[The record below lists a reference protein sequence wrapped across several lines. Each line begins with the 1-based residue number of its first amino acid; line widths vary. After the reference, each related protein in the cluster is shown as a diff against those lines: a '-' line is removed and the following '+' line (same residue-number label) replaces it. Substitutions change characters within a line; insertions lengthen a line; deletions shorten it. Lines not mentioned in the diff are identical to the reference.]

1 VRALADTGRR
11 LLAAGSGLVAGA
23 LTVLVVVVL
32 VVPWLTGGR
41 SFTVMSGSMHP
52 TIATGDVVVDRGIRA
67 HEARVGEIVTF
78 PDPGGGDRL
87 LTHRIRSIAP
97 GPRGTLAFTTQGD
110 ANNTPERWTMARNG
124 HLGHVLVR
132 IPAAGRALAL
142 TRTRAG
148 HLVLFSL
155 PLILFLVWLLHVIW
169 RPAKPR
175 EAL

>member
-1 VRALADTGRR
+1 MNAALDSGRR
-11 LLAAGSGLVAGA
+11 LLAAASGLVAG
-23 LTVLVVVVL
+23 VLLVLLVVVL
-32 VVPWLTGGR
+32 VVPWVTGGR

-52 TIATGDVVVDRGIRA
+52 TIDTGDVVVDGGIAARD
-67 HEARVGEIVTF
+67 ARVGDIVTF
-78 PDPGGGDRL
+78 PDPAGGDRL
-87 LTHRIRSIAP
+87 LTHRVRSIAP

-110 ANNTPERWTMARNG
+110 ANNAPERWTMARDG

-142 TRTRAG
+142 TRTREG

-155 PLILFLVWLLHVIW
+155 PLLLLFVWLMHFIW
-169 RPAKPR
+169 RPRVPK